1 MIKANL
7 NLNLNVPTDTFR
19 LSVPFKHIDLTHS
32 SGVSFSIELRCGV
45 VFIYGDVVS
54 GNTLFY
60 NTLMDAKLRD
70 RGRFV
75 SDSALNRVTLF
86 NYTHTLPMIES
97 LKLLKGNLIV
107 IDNFDFIRREC
118 PEIIDYINDDF
129 SNQYLLIGGVLKGLE
144 LNSGSVAK
152 MCVKDNQF
160 SLYYL

>member
-1 MIKANL
+1 MVSANL
-7 NLNLNVPTDTFR
+7 SAPIDTFR
-19 LSVPFKHIDLTHS
+19 LSVPFKSITLNHT
-32 SGVSFSIELRCGV
+32 SGVSFNIELRSGV
-45 VFIYGDVVS
+45 TFVYGDSSVGKS
-54 GNTLFY
+54 FFY
-60 NTLMDAKLRD
+60 SVLEGAKLRD
-70 RGRFV
+70 RTNGI

-129 SNQYLLIGGVLKGLE
+129 SNQYLLIGRVLKGLE